1 MTWRRWIHAI
11 PARLRA
17 VFRTRRVEQDLDDE
31 LAFHVAM
38 QTRANTQGGMTDAEA
53 YRRAR
58 VGIGGVEQTKER
70 SRDVLPL
77 RWARDAMQDVRYGL
91 RGLRK
96 SPRFTVAAVLTVV
109 LGVGANA
116 TIFSVLN
123 PLLFKPL
130 PYPEPDRIVGLYRT
144 SPQSQEWPHSI
155 GNFLDYRDRNRVFEE
170 LTAWTHRDASLAEPD
185 QPAERLLSI
194 RATGDFFAVLGV
206 EPLLGRTFTAA
217 DDRSG
222 VEPVVVLSHRV
233 WQRRFAG
240 DRNIVGRTIRL
251 DGVNVTV
258 IGVMPDSFDYP
269 LFWGPVEI
277 WRPLALPPA
286 LINRGNNYLRSIG
299 RLRPGVTVVQAD
311 DAMKAIVKQVLAEH
325 LDLGQNQ
332 SVRVAPLSVATPV
345 QRRVSGFAFALTF
358 LVLLIACVNL
368 ANLQLARTAARAR
381 EFAIRGA
388 IGGAKARLMRQSL
401 TESLLVSVIG
411 GALAIP
417 LSFWCTQM
425 IASRLFAE
433 LPSVRIAMEPITLLF
448 GFCCALVTGV
458 VFGVVP
464 AWLASR
470 ADINDALKQSTQSA
484 VTNRTPHRFR
494 NALIVAE
501 IAFALVTLAGSVS
514 LIRGLQRL
522 TAVDPG
528 WRVDGLFTARVNLP
542 ISRYREADKQLAFY
556 SALDARV
563 HSLPGVTGVA
573 ISSSSVPAS
582 PYNASST
589 FVAEGREDIVLA
601 YRETVTPA
609 YFDTLGIRLRRGR
622 PFTYDDVNGKPRVTI
637 VNESMARRVWPNEDP
652 IGKRIGLYFG
662 RPEQQEWRTV
672 VGVVADVTFPSF
684 ASTGNIDTEMTT
696 YHPMAQEPQPTA
708 NITVRTTE
716 QRDAIAAGLAR
727 EVATLDRDIPVHSLM
742 TAREAEARST
752 ATLSLLSNVLG
763 AFAVLGLAL
772 AAVGIFGVVS
782 YSTTQRAGEIGMRMA
797 LGARQSTVLWLV
809 LRQGITLT
817 LVGAIV
823 GLAGGLGLG
832 RVLAWLM
839 PNLPAAEVVLVLG
852 ASVFMSAVA
861 LAAFFV
867 PAWRASKTNPI
878 LVLRHE

>member
-1 MTWRRWIHAI
+1 MEWRRWIYAI
-11 PARLRA
+11 PARLKALR
-17 VFRTRRVEQDLDDE
+17 VKRVEADLHDE

-38 QTRANTQGGMTDAEA
+38 QARANAQQGLTEREA

-58 VGIGGVEQTKER
+58 VEIGGVEQVKER
-70 SRDVLPL
+70 ARDVRPL

-91 RGLRK
+91 RGLRTT
-96 SPRFTVAAVLTVV
+96 PRFTIAAVLTVV

-130 PYPEPDRIVGLYRT
+130 PYPEPERIVNLHRT

-155 GNFLDYRDRNRVFEE
+155 GNFLDYRDRNRVFEQ
-170 LTAWTHRDASLAEPD
+170 LTAWTYRDSSLAEPD

-194 RATGDFFAVLGV
+194 RATGDFFAVFRV
-206 EPLLGRTFTAA
+206 EPLIGRAFTAS
-217 DDRSG
+217 DDTSG
-222 VEPVVVLSHRV
+222 AEPVVVLSHRV

-240 DRNIVGRTIRL
+240 DPTIVGRTIRL

-258 IGVMPDSFDYP
+258 IGVMPETFAYP

-277 WRPLALPPA
+277 WRPLALPQA

-299 RLRPGVTVVQAD
+299 RLRPGVTVAQAD

-325 LDLGQNQ
+325 TDLGQNQ

-345 QRRVSGFAFALTF
+345 QRRVSGFAFVLTF

-388 IGGAKARLMRQSL
+388 IGGDKARLMRQSL
-401 TESLLVSVIG
+401 AESLLVSIIG

-417 LSFWCTQM
+417 LALWCTHL
-425 IASRLFAE
+425 IASRLFAG
-433 LPSVRIAMEPITLLF
+433 LPSVRVATEPITLLF
-448 GFCCALVTGV
+448 AFGCALVTGV
-458 VFGVVP
+458 IFGVGP

-470 ADINDALKQSTQSA
+470 ADINDVLKQSTQSV
-484 VTNRTPHRFR
+484 VTSRTPHRFR
-494 NALIVAE
+494 YALIVAE
-501 IAFALVTLAGSVS
+501 IAFALVTIAGSLA

-542 ISRYREADKQLAFY
+542 LSRYREAEKQLAFY
-556 SALDARV
+556 SALDTQVR
-563 HSLPGVTGVA
+563 SLPGVTGVA
-573 ISSSSVPAS
+573 LSNSSVPAS

-589 FVAEGREDIVLA
+589 FIAEGREDIVLA
-601 YRETVTPA
+601 YREPITPA
-609 YFDTLGIRLRRGR
+609 YFETLGIRLLRGR
-622 PFTYDDVNGKPRVTI
+622 LFTDDDTTGKPRVSI
-637 VNESMARRVWPNEDP
+637 VNESMARRLWPNEDP
-652 IGKRIGLYFG
+652 IGKRIGLFFG
-662 RPEQQEWRTV
+662 RGQQQEWRIV
-672 VGVVADVTFPSF
+672 VGVVSDVTFPSF
-684 ASTGNIDTEMTT
+684 ASTGTVDSDLTT
-696 YHPMAQEPQPTA
+696 YHPLAQEPQPSV
-708 NITVRTTE
+708 NITVRTTA
-716 QRDAIAAGLAR
+716 QRDAIASGLAR
-727 EVATLDRDIPVHSLM
+727 EAAALDRDIPVHSLM

-763 AFAVLGLAL
+763 AFAILGLAL

-782 YSTTQRAGEIGMRMA
+782 YTTTQRAGEIGMRMA

-809 LRQGITLT
+809 LKQGVTLT
-817 LVGAIV
+817 IVGTIM

-832 RVLAWLM
+832 RILASLM
-839 PNLPAAEVVLVLG
+839 PNLPSAELVFVLG
-852 ASVFMSAVA
+852 ASLFMVAVA
-861 LAAFFV
+861 LAAFSI
-867 PAWRASKTNPI
+867 PAWRASKTNPM
-878 LVLRHE
+878 LVLRHQ